1 MGFDDNS
8 WVYLTPDGNKTPIQ
22 AQVDLAL
29 PQNNTGEAIFEV
41 RPNTLYPKDFI
52 IQRRVT
58 GNVFFRGGGGYEM
71 IHKGAIPIN
80 NIRRI
85 K

>member
-1 MGFDDNS
+1 MDVSKEN
-8 WVYLTPDGNKTPIQ
+8 LTFAHGVSHLSLLTS
-22 AQVDLAL
+22 
-29 PQNNTGEAIFEV
+29 FEV

-52 IQRRVT
+52 IQRRVA